1 MNILTFDTA
10 SEKLSAAIRIES
22 ELFTITAG
30 QGFKHSEK
38 LLPAIDKLFEISG
51 SSIDNIDLIG
61 CTRGPGSFTGL
72 RIGMATAKGLAYG
85 KNIPMISVP
94 TLDFYSYNLN
104 FFDGAV
110 LPVIDARKNRFYTA
124 LYSKG
129 TKKSEYLDITAEEIE
144 DLVKDYE
151 KVLITGPHSDKFF
164 ERIGENK
171 KFSSDPFA
179 SINKIDFL
187 IDITEKLYY
196 NGEVDSEGQGPVY
209 IRKSDAEEA
218 MIKGQ

>member
-10 SEKLSAAIRIES
+10 SEKLSAAVRIDS
-22 ELFTITAG
+22 EIFTIAIN

-51 SSIDNIDLIG
+51 SSIDSIDLIG

-85 KNIPMISVP
+85 KNIPIISVP

-104 FFDGAV
+104 FFNGAV

-124 LYSKG
+124 LYSNG
-129 TKKSEYLDITAEEIE
+129 IKKSEYLDITTEEI
-144 DLVKDYE
+144 DILVKDYD
-151 KVLITGPHSDKFF
+151 KVLITGPHCKIFF
-164 ERIGENK
+164 EKLGSNK

-196 NGEVDSEGQGPVY
+196 NGAIDSEGQGPVY